1 MENTEPVE
9 KIVIKYSS
17 YTPAQKRATQKYRQ
31 NNKEKVNEQR
41 KKYYK
46 ARKEKD
52 PEFLEYKR
60 NKAKEYYQR
69 KKTENEIKNDVVIT
83 EEIEQVQ
90 ILDNN
95 NVIEEIEQVQILDNN
110 NVIREIE
117 QEPLLHIAKTK
128 KATKRKKVL
137 TI

>member
-95 NVIEEIEQVQILDNN
+95 NVI
-110 NVIREIE
+110 REIE
-117 QEPLLHIAKTK
+117 QEPLIQIAKTK

>member
-69 KKTENEIKNDVVIT
+69 KKTENEIKNDVVMT
-83 EEIEQVQ
+83 EEIEQLQ
-90 ILDNN
+90 IVNN

-117 QEPLLHIAKTK
+117 QDPLIQIAKTK

>member
-117 QEPLLHIAKTK
+117 QEPLIQIAKTK

>member
-83 EEIEQVQ
+83 EEIEQLQ
-90 ILDNN
+90 IVNN

-117 QEPLLHIAKTK
+117 QEPLIQIAKTK
-128 KATKRKKVL
+128 KATKSKKVL

>member
-69 KKTENEIKNDVVIT
+69 KKTENEIKNDVVMT
-83 EEIEQVQ
+83 EEIEQLQ
-90 ILDNN
+90 IDNN

-117 QEPLLHIAKTK
+117 QDPLIQIAKTK